1 MIPNRSCPPP
11 LRNKRTILVDDFL
24 PTNETIGASGAVCS
38 SIYALKLGRQG
49 VMGLENGGIQV
60 EPVGELET
68 KDASR
73 HRIKW
78 YVSVALLGTLGIAR
92 LRGIN
97 AS

>member
-1 MIPNRSCPPP
+1 MTLSVAPSA
-11 LRNKRTILVDDFL
+11 LSRNNSPILVDDFI
-24 PTNETIGASGAVCS
+24 PTNEVQGTSGAVCS

-73 HRIKW
+73 NRIKW
-78 YVSVALLGTLGIAR
+78 YVSVALMGTLGLAR